1 MSHVESQQV
10 QRSVVKGFTLVELLV
25 VIAIIGVLVALLLP
39 AVQAAREAARRAQ
52 CVNNLKQLSLAA
64 LNHESALGDLPP
76 ARKACD
82 GQTAPCVALGM
93 NETSNIDGITP
104 NQMLMHGA
112 SVFVQLLPYLEQQA
126 LYELFDIKNKP
137 MHPFRGSYLSDPA
150 YQAALGTPMPQFS
163 CPSDTKEVF
172 AEWNHGLS
180 SDIESATSSYAG
192 VAGDVGP
199 PNGRDLLWPNRSN
212 GGEPFHLKN
221 NNTGVFFY
229 ARRIELREIT
239 DGTSNTMFFGETTL
253 GHRALANNTWTNGNR
268 CNSSMRSTYHP
279 LNTLVE
285 AAGLTVRSGEN
296 ITHCGFNSFHPGGA
310 NFAMGDGSVAFVQE
324 EVDERTYRAM
334 STRLAEAD
342 NY

>member
-1 MSHVESQQV
+1 MSYVDSKRAQLFLA
-10 QRSVVKGFTLVELLV
+10 RGFTLVELLV

-39 AVQAAREAARRAQ
+39 AVQAAREAARRMQ

-64 LNHESALGDLPP
+64 LNHESAKGDLPP
-76 ARKACD
+76 ARKGCD
-82 GQTAPCVALGM
+82 GQTRPCEEMGM
-93 NETSNIDGITP
+93 NQTSNIAGITL
-104 NQMLMHGA
+104 NQMRMHGA

-126 LYELFDIKNKP
+126 LYDVFDIQNKP

-150 YQAALGTPMPQFS
+150 YLQALATPMPQFS
-163 CPSDTKEVF
+163 CPSDTKEPF

-180 SDIESATSSYAG
+180 SDIESTTSSYAA

-199 PNGRDLLWPNRSN
+199 PNGGDLLWPNRSN
-212 GGEPFHLKN
+212 GGERFHLKH

-239 DGTSNTMFFGETTL
+239 DGISNTMFFGETTL

-285 AAGLTVRSGEN
+285 VAGLVIRTGVN
-296 ITHCGFNSFHPGGA
+296 ITHCGFNSLHPGGA
-310 NFAMGDGSVAFVQE
+310 NFAMGDGSVSFVQE
-324 EVDERTYRAM
+324 EIDERTYRAM
-334 STRLAEAD
+334 STRLEDAD
-342 NY
+342 IY